1 MDWAIALQGKC
12 LEYYEKEHIYL
23 VDGVIVPSVTQVVD
37 SQYGHRYDAVSP
49 AVLKRAA
56 ERGMRVHEA
65 IEKYCK
71 TGVEEPIAEV
81 HNFKWLQSK
90 LGFEVVSNEL
100 PVLIDFEGL
109 MIAGRLDMVVK
120 MNGYIGGVD
129 IKSTSSL
136 DKERTALQLN
146 LYRMGYRQC
155 YGEDWRFIMAMH
167 LKDDTRKMVS
177 LPINLDYTEDFLRG
191 YKEAFV

>member
-1 MDWAIALQGKC
+1 MDWAIALNGRC

-37 SQYGHRYDAVSP
+37 YEFGHKYDAVSP

-56 ERGMRVHEA
+56 ERGTRVHEA

-71 TGVEEPIAEV
+71 TGVEEPLAEV

-90 LGFEVVSNEL
+90 LGFEVVANEL
-100 PVLIDFEGL
+100 PVLIDYEGIT
-109 MIAGRLDMVVK
+109 IAGRLEMVVK
-120 MNGYIGGVD
+120 MNGHLGGVD
-129 IKSTSSL
+129 IKSTSTL
-136 DKERTALQLN
+136 DKGRTALQLN
-146 LYRMGYRQC
+146 LYRIGFKQC

-177 LPINLDYTEDFLRG
+177 LPINLNYTEDLLRG
-191 YKEAFV
+191 YKESL